1 MVEHRALRVLWRTG
15 ILALVCA
22 TSSVGAVSL
31 EQFDSDASDTVSKG
45 WSGAWSTTA
54 DLSQAATLKL
64 EPGSLPTPSGFTP
77 PSAAGRLAG
86 FTGLIF
92 RGLSDRQ
99 VFALDEASEWYI
111 RLVVRRS
118 AVENSK
124 GSSGAS
130 LLLNDR
136 LDRLLT
142 IGCASSG
149 KLTIQGPVISQT
161 PKPAMAL
168 GHAYVWL
175 IRLDR
180 PDADG
185 KRVIRI
191 RLFHE
196 SNAMPSDDPRQWSLV
211 SKPMPVS
218 GTIDRIGFAAGR
230 NARIELDEIR
240 IGRTWEDLTGQ

>member
-1 MVEHRALRVLWRTG
+1 MDEHRAIRMRWRVA
-15 ILALVCA
+15 ILVLMYA
-22 TSSVGAVSL
+22 TSSAGAVSL
-31 EQFDSDASDTVSKG
+31 EQFDSDASDAISRG

-54 DLSQAATLKL
+54 DLSQTATLKL
-64 EPGSLPTPSGFTP
+64 GSQSLPTPSGFTP
-77 PSAAGRLAG
+77 PAAAGRLTD

-92 RGLSDRQ
+92 RGLNNQQ
-99 VFALDEASEWYI
+99 VLAVDDPSTWYI

-118 AVENSK
+118 AAEGSK
-124 GSSGAS
+124 GSSSVS

-142 IGCASSG
+142 IGCTSSG
-149 KLTIQGPVISQT
+149 KLTIQGSMISQT

-168 GHAYVWL
+168 DHAYVWL

-180 PDADG
+180 PDMDG

-196 SNAMPSDDPRQWSLV
+196 SNTMSDDEPRDWSLA
-211 SKPMPVS
+211 SEPMLLS
-218 GTIDRIGFAAGR
+218 GAIDRIGFAAGR
-230 NARIELDEIR
+230 NARVELDEIR
-240 IGRTWEDLTGQ
+240 IGRTWEDLAGQ